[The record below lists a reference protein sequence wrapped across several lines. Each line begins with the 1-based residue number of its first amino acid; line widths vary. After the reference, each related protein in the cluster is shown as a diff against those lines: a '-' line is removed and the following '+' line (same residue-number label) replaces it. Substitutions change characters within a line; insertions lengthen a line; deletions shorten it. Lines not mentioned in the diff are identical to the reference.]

1 LQTWRAVEGCEAYNE
16 KTHVA
21 FAKHIAERTRRATE
35 KDEGGDAM
43 RRTFLV
49 AFLGA
54 AVGGALVPGGVR
66 AQTCAAN
73 VPHVTGTWVVLPYQ
87 MPINPISASLLRTGK
102 VLIVAGSENDAKNN
116 SKGAESYR
124 ASTWDPTGN
133 TESSIAVQNLS
144 YDVFCSGT
152 ATLPD
157 GRALIVGGTSD
168 YSFTGENR
176 ASIFDPTS
184 GSLVQSQN
192 MVSGRWYASA
202 ATLGDGRIM
211 AMSGL
216 TQTGGTSTTVEIYDL
231 QNAGAGWHSP
241 TSVPFT
247 PPLYPRIA
255 LLPNGKVFYT
265 GQGSGG
271 SNANSWIFDPTSG
284 SWTTSAPTTTNRS
297 YGSSV
302 ILPLLPPNY
311 IPRVMNFGG
320 GSPATSSTEM
330 IDLSAGTPSWTP
342 GPLMSTGRI
351 QMNAVILP
359 NGNVLAEGGSVNNES
374 PDTPGKTA
382 DLYDPVTNT
391 FRSAGAAAYSRL
403 YHSTALLLPDATVM
417 SMGSNPGARGSYEA
431 AVEIYTPPYL
441 FDANDRVIT
450 TNRPSITAVSPA
462 SRVGYNALLSLSY
475 TSTSAISAAV
485 LVRPGS
491 DTHAFDMEQRLI
503 GLCGPAPQQPAC
515 IGTNNTLNLT
525 TPPNGNVA
533 PPGYYMLFLLDSAG
547 VPSKASFI
555 QLTPYT
561 TTPPSG
567 SIGSPASDVTIPAGT
582 SVAFGTSSSAAK
594 YSWVF
599 PGGSPATS
607 TAQNPGNVT
616 FATPGTYQASL
627 TEIDTSGNSD
637 PNPPTRKITVT
648 PPTPDFSIAVG
659 PSARQVVPG
668 GAAAFTV
675 TVTPVSGFTGSVSL
689 SVGSESGF
697 PSGFSSAGFSPASI
711 IGSGSSTLTMDTTTS
726 TVPWAL
732 SLTITGTS
740 GTLTHTSST
749 TLLVNMV
756 PPASLTATPGDT
768 QVSLSWPGSVGA
780 TSYHVKR
787 ADVSGGPYVNLA
799 CPTGTS
805 YVDTGLTDGT
815 AHYYAV
821 SAAFS
826 GSPDA
831 GGESANS
838 SEASATPQGTPPAP
852 PAPPSNLTA
861 KATKPGT
868 IYLQWIQSITT
879 GVTQNS
885 VYRRTSG
892 GSYPPTPV
900 ATINAT
906 TSYRDSGALSRTTT
920 YCYVVTAT
928 GASGQSAGSN
938 EACATAK

>member
-1 LQTWRAVEGCEAYNE
+1 
-16 KTHVA
+16 
-21 FAKHIAERTRRATE
+21 
-35 KDEGGDAM
+35 M

-54 AVGGALVPGGVR
+54 AVGGAFVPGGVR

-87 MPINPISASLLRTGK
+87 MPINPISASLLPTGK

-124 ASTWDPTGN
+124 AATWDPTGN

-184 GSLVQSQN
+184 GSFVQSQN
-192 MVSGRWYASA
+192 MVNGRWYASA
-202 ATLGDGRIM
+202 TTLGDGRIM

-216 TQTGGTSTTVEIYDL
+216 TQTGGTNTTVEIYDL
-231 QNAGAGWHSP
+231 QNAGAGWRSP

-247 PPLYPRIA
+247 PPLYPRTA

-271 SNANSWIFDPTSG
+271 PNANSWIFDPTSG
-284 SWTTSAPTTTNRS
+284 SWTASAPTTTNRS

-311 IPRVMNFGG
+311 TPRVMSFGG

-342 GPLMSTGRI
+342 GPHMSTGRI

-391 FRSAGAAAYSRL
+391 FRSAGTAAYSRL
-403 YHSTALLLPDATVM
+403 YHSTALLLPDATVV

-441 FDANDRVIT
+441 FDANDRLIT

-515 IGTNNTLNLT
+515 SGANNTLNLT
-525 TPPNGNVA
+525 TPPNGNIA

-555 QLTPYT
+555 QLTPYGT
-561 TTPPSG
+561 VPPSG
-567 SIGSPASDVTIPAGT
+567 SIGSPASDVTIAAGT

-607 TAQNPGNVT
+607 TVQNPGTVT

-627 TEIDTSGNSD
+627 TEIDSSGNSD

-659 PSARQVVPG
+659 PSAQQVVPG

-697 PSGFSSAGFSPASI
+697 PSGFSSAGFTPASI

-749 TLLVNMV
+749 TLLVNMA

-780 TSYHVKR
+780 TSYHVGR
-787 ADVSGGPYVNLA
+787 ANVSGGPYVNIA
-799 CPTGTS
+799 CPSGTS
-805 YVDTGLTDGT
+805 YVNTGLTDGT
-815 AHYYAV
+815 AYYYAV

-838 SEASATPQGTPPAP
+838 SEASATPQGGP

-868 IYLQWIQSITT
+868 IYLQWVQSITT

-892 GSYPPTPV
+892 GSYPSTPV

-906 TSYRDSGALSRTTT
+906 TSYRDSGALSRTT
-920 YCYVVTAT
+920 YCYAVTAT
-928 GASGQSAGSN
+928 GASGQSTGSN
-938 EACATAK
+938 EACAMAK

>member
-1 LQTWRAVEGCEAYNE
+1 
-16 KTHVA
+16 
-21 FAKHIAERTRRATE
+21 
-35 KDEGGDAM
+35 M
-43 RRTFLV
+43 RRTFPV
-49 AFLGA
+49 AFLVV
-54 AVGGALVPGGVR
+54 AVGSVFISGGVR

-87 MPINPISASLLRTGK
+87 MPINPISASLLHTGK

-116 SKGAESYR
+116 STGAESYR
-124 ASTWDPTGN
+124 AATWDPTGN
-133 TESSIAVQNLS
+133 TESSIVVQQLN

-152 ATLPD
+152 AALPD

-168 YSFTGENR
+168 YSFTGEHR

-184 GSLVQSQN
+184 ANFVQSQN
-192 MVSGRWYASA
+192 MVNGRWYGSA
-202 ATLGDGRIM
+202 ITLGDGRIM

-216 TQTGGTSTTVEIYDL
+216 TQTGGTNTTVEIYDL
-231 QNAGAGWHSP
+231 QNAGAGWYAP
-241 TSVPFT
+241 TSEPFT

-255 LLPNGKVFYT
+255 LLPSGKVFYT

-284 SWTTSAPTTTNRS
+284 SWTVSAPTTANRT

-311 IPRVMNFGG
+311 TLRVMNFGG

-342 GPLMSTGRI
+342 GPNMSTGRI

-359 NGNVLAEGGSVNNES
+359 NGQVLAEGGSVNNES

-382 DLYDPVTNT
+382 DLYDPAANT
-391 FRSAGAAAYSRL
+391 FRSGGAAAYSRL
-403 YHSTALLLPDATVM
+403 YHSTALLLPDATVV

-441 FDANDRVIT
+441 FDANDRLIT
-450 TNRPSITAVSPA
+450 TNRPSITTVSPD
-462 SRVGYNALLSLSY
+462 SRVGYNALLQLTY

-503 GLCGPAPQQPAC
+503 GLCGPTPQPVCSGPAGVNST
-515 IGTNNTLNLT
+515 INLT
-525 TPPNGNVA
+525 TPPNTNIA
-533 PPGYYMLFLLDSAG
+533 PPGYYMVFLLDSAG
-547 VPSKASFI
+547 VPSKAAFI
-555 QLTPYT
+555 QLTAYST
-561 TTPPSG
+561 APPSG
-567 SIGSPASDVTIPAGT
+567 SIVSPASDVTIPAGGAVT
-582 SVAFGTSSSAAK
+582 FGTSSSAAK

-599 PGGSPATS
+599 PGGAPATS
-607 TAQNPGNVT
+607 TAQNPGTVT
-616 FATPGTYQASL
+616 FASSGTYQASL
-627 TEIDTSGNSD
+627 TVVDSSGNSD

-648 PPTPDFSIAVG
+648 PTTPDFSIAVG
-659 PSARQVVPG
+659 PSAQQVVPG

-697 PSGFSSAGFSPASI
+697 PTGVSSAGFSPASI
-711 IGSGSSTLTMDTTTS
+711 SGAGSSTLTMDTTTS
-726 TVPWAL
+726 TVPWSL

-740 GTLTHTSST
+740 GTLTHTAST
-749 TLLVNMV
+749 TLLVNMA

-780 TSYHVKR
+780 TSYHIKR
-787 ADVSGGPYVNLA
+787 AGVSGGPYVNLA

-815 AHYYAV
+815 AYYYAV

-826 GSPDA
+826 GSPEA

-838 SEASATPQGTPPAP
+838 SEASATPQGAPPTPPAP
-852 PAPPSNLTA
+852 PRSLSA

-868 IYLQWIQSITT
+868 INLQWIQSITA

-885 VYRRTSG
+885 IYRRASS
-892 GSYPPTPV
+892 GSYPSTPLT
-900 ATINAT
+900 TINAT
-906 TSYRDSGALSRTTT
+906 TSYRDSGALSKTT

-928 GASGQSAGSN
+928 DAGGQSVFSN
-938 EACATAK
+938 EACAAAK